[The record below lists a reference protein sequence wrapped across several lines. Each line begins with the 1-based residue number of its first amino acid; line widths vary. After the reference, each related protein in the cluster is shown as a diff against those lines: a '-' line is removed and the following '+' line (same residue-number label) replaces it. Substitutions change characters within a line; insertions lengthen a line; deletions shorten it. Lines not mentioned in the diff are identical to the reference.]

1 MLVMG
6 VIIGVGAPDHDVD
19 CRRQVGLKSDIYLA
33 RITGCNLCVS
43 IVNALVRSV
52 DDDRRA
58 ESGIERLAEPHAYLI
73 WGDAEHRIFCRV
85 RAEQDGMRFTDPWQD
100 NDETGGKHS
109 SYKQTTPRI
118 DPTHV

>member
-1 MLVMG
+1 MS

-73 WGDAEHRIFCRV
+73 WGDAEHRIFCRI
-85 RAEQDGMRFTDPWQD
+85 RAEQDGVRFTDPRQD
-100 NDETGGKHS
+100 NDETDG
-109 SYKQTTPRI
+109 
-118 DPTHV
+118 